1 MAVLASGTGG
11 AFFHDNNDLLRGFRE
26 LGMAPEILYVLG
38 FAPTDRTPDGRF
50 HNLKVR
56 LNSGKGYSVQ
66 ARMGYNAMPKPVPA
80 AAQPVSVSRVD
91 SEMASTE
98 IRAELPA
105 EMEWQ
110 PNQQKTGIAYVAYI
124 DLTRLKLETRLDR
137 RVQHLT
143 LVAVLRGAAGSL
155 VAGNRCDVDLSLTEA
170 SFARLVAAGGFTI
183 SLTVKA
189 PPGTYSARGLLLEG
203 IDGKMVTSSQQVTLP

>member
-1 MAVLASGTGG
+1 
-11 AFFHDNNDLLRGFRE
+11 
-26 LGMAPEILYVLG
+26 
-38 FAPTDRTPDGRF
+38 
-50 HNLKVR
+50 
-56 LNSGKGYSVQ
+56 
-66 ARMGYNAMPKPVPA
+66 MGYNATPKPVPA
-80 AAQPVSVSRVD
+80 AAQPVSASRVD

-124 DLTRLKLETRLDR
+124 DLSRLKLETRLDR
-137 RVQHLT
+137 RVQHFT
-143 LVAVLRGAAGSL
+143 LVAVLRDAAGSL
-155 VAGNRCDVDLSLTEA
+155 VAGNRCDVDLNLTEA
-170 SFARLVAAGGFTI
+170 SFTRLVAAGGFTI

-203 IDGKMVTSSQQVTLP
+203 IDGKMVTSSQQVQLP